1 MKGILTMMKEYVRNL
16 KLLTKMISTGES
28 EEKVKDQTKKVLE
41 LGEQIISELEDE

>member
-1 MKGILTMMKEYVRNL
+1 MMKEYVRNL